1 MSTRS
6 TCRTQ
11 PGRFRGPFSSG
22 LALLPW
28 VAAFGAPGPAL
39 GWLPARLRPLA
50 GLAGAVILAVGFGG
64 IAATLYVG
72 DTSGILLMTPLGVTG
87 LGLGTTFTGMLSQL
101 TGSVTSEHAASL
113 SGLFNT
119 TTRVGGVI
127 GTATVGT
134 AYLAFAPVPGQ
145 AVRGFATLNLA
156 LAVTALAAAGLAWL
170 SVAHRTTA

>member
-1 MSTRS
+1 
-6 TCRTQ
+6 
-11 PGRFRGPFSSG
+11 
-22 LALLPW
+22 
-28 VAAFGAPGPAL
+28 
-39 GWLPARLRPLA
+39 
-50 GLAGAVILAVGFGG
+50 VILAAGFGG
-64 IAATLYVG
+64 IAATLYAG
-72 DTSGILLMTPLGVTG
+72 DTSGILLMSLLGVAG

-127 GTATVGT
+127 GTATFGT
-134 AYLAFAPVPGQ
+134 AYLALAPVPGQ

-170 SVAHRTTA
+170 PVAHRTAA